1 MRDSTDTLKVG
12 DRAPEFTLPAANRE
26 GSLSL
31 AGLRAEGAVIVEF
44 LRGTW

>member
-12 DRAPEFTLPAANRE
+12 DRAPEFTLAAANRE

-31 AGLRAEGAVIVEF
+31 GGLRAEGPVIVEF